1 MVYSTTV
8 VCDCGLVAAFACFSR
23 SLHSYRLRLWSG
35 GEAHQ
40 TVSLQRQTCLTS
52 SNRTGKGLLYLYSM
66 RLSEFVCLVEEL
78 PRDRRTSFSPMAAE
92 DHITESLPASLSTAL
107 TQARMARATASAE
120 RAERASGSRSTSKDS
135 VLTDRSLAPPDR
147 ISTRAKDDCFQR
159 KVACLSTL
167 CQSQDMFKKGVM
179 SSMSSVT
186 SQAPWESEGSECVIE
201 AAIAAPGRRSV
212 FGVCSCR
219 QPSQGVWIPCLPSED
234 EKPLKGSL
242 NLKGQRL
249 PPLSP

>member
-1 MVYSTTV
+1 MKVAPQRLPLSKTTARRR
-8 VCDCGLVAAFACFSR
+8 GAAADPPVRRPSR
-23 SLHSYRLRLWSG
+23 SSSNPRLRLWSG

-186 SQAPWESEGSECVIE
+186 SQAG
-201 AAIAAPGRRSV
+201 ARSSASV
-212 FGVCSCR
+212 RAFPREQLKRISDEIKEMR
-219 QPSQGVWIPCLPSED
+219 EKYED
-234 EKPLKGSL
+234 Y
-242 NLKGQRL
+242 NL
-249 PPLSP
+249 